1 MMKLLLIAA
10 ALAVAAPAIA
20 QPAGD
25 MKAMPGMAGPS
36 GADQSS
42 MTTTDGAGV
51 VTAVDAKGGTVTI
64 HHGPIAK
71 LGWPAMTMAFKAS
84 PPSLA
89 QGVKAGQSVT
99 FTLMQMGGSTTLTA
113 IQPK

>member
-1 MMKLLLIAA
+1 MRLPLIAA
-10 ALAVAAPAIA
+10 SALVLAAPALA

-25 MKAMPGMAGPS
+25 MKAMPGMSNAQ

-42 MTTTDGAGV
+42 TVMADGAGV
-51 VTAVDAKGGTVTI
+51 VTGIDTKAGSITI

-71 LGWPAMTMAFKAS
+71 LSWPAMTMAFKAS
-84 PPSLA
+84 PPSLL
-89 QGVKAGQSVT
+89 QGVKVGQSVN
-99 FTLMQMGGSTTLTA
+99 FTLMQAGGSTTLTA